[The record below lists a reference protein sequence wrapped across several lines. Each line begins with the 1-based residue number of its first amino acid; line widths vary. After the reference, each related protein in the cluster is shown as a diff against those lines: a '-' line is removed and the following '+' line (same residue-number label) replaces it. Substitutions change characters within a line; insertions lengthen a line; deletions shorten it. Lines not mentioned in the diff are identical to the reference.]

1 MRAKSIVL
9 SMFVTGLLATAAGA
23 AQYGEGASPTVATHS
38 NEVLITNVS
47 IFDGT
52 SEALITGKDVVLV
65 GNLIEKLIP
74 AGTGGDGYEQ
84 VIDGKGGYL
93 TPGLID
99 AHFHATLGLEA
110 PIMAAS
116 PASYVQAIA
125 ISELKDVLMRG
136 VTTVRDTGGNVA
148 GIKRA
153 INEGH
158 LVGPRIYA
166 SQNILSQYSGHTD
179 FRNPSAQP
187 KEWGGPPDPMELIG
201 IARLVNGEQQV
212 LAAVRDNLYQ
222 GADQIKI
229 CISGGVTSFSDPLY
243 VYEFLPEEIDIAV
256 RAAADY
262 GTYVMAHAHSAHSIK
277 RSIPLGVKSFEHITQ
292 ADEEAVKMMAEAGA
306 HATVSPLTPKQIMDT
321 FPATDVRHMK
331 AKEAWDGTEQV
342 MKWAKKHD
350 LHLSWGTDLLN
361 SLELRKL
368 QLNDLT
374 MHALWFS
381 DAEVMIHATGNAGAT
396 CALAGKRN
404 PYGKLGVIEPGAMA
418 DILIYSKNPCEDVT
432 IIEDYESNLKLI
444 IKDGKVFKNTL

>member
-1 MRAKSIVL
+1 MKTIKSIKCKVAIV
-9 SMFVTGLLATAAGA
+9 SLLAIFVSNVLAADA
-23 AQYGEGASPTVATHS
+23 VQKAPVKT
-38 NEVLITNVS
+38 LIKNVK
-47 IFDGT
+47 IFNGT
-52 SEALITGKDVVLV
+52 SQKLITGKDLVLV
-65 GNLIEKLIP
+65 DNKIDKMID
-74 AGTGGDGYEQ
+74 AGSGGDKYDA

-110 PIMAAS
+110 PVMAAS

-125 ISELKDVLMRG
+125 ISELKEVLMRG

-179 FRNPSAQP
+179 FRNPSEQP
-187 KEWGGPPDPMELIG
+187 KEWGGPADPMELIG

-229 CISGGVTSFSDPLY
+229 CISGGVTSFTDPLY
-243 VYEFLPEEIDIAV
+243 VYEFLPEEISMAV

-262 GTYVMAHAHSAHSIK
+262 DTYVMAHAHSAHSIK
-277 RSIPLGVKSFEHITQ
+277 RALPLGVKSFEHISM
-292 ADEEAVKMMAEAGA
+292 ADEETIKMMTKAGA

-321 FPATDVRHMK
+321 FPATDVRHVK
-331 AKEAWDGTEQV
+331 AKEAWDGTDKV
-342 MKWAKKHD
+342 MKWAKKHG

-361 SLELRKL
+361 SMELRKL
-368 QLNDLT
+368 QLKDLT
-374 MHALWFS
+374 MHTIWFS
-381 DAEVMIHATGNAGAT
+381 SAETMIHATGNAGAT
-396 CALAGKRN
+396 VALTGKRN
-404 PYGKLGVIEPGAMA
+404 PYGKLGVIEKGAMA
-418 DILIYSKNPCEDVT
+418 DMLIYSKNPLEDVS
-432 IIEDYESNLKLI
+432 IIEDYENNLKLI

>member
-1 MRAKSIVL
+1 MKTIKSIKCKVAIV
-9 SMFVTGLLATAAGA
+9 SLLAIFVSNVLAADA
-23 AQYGEGASPTVATHS
+23 VQKAPVKT
-38 NEVLITNVS
+38 LIKNVK
-47 IFDGT
+47 IFNGT
-52 SEALITGKDVVLV
+52 SQKLITGKDLVLV
-65 GNLIEKLIP
+65 DNKIDKMID
-74 AGTGGDGYEQ
+74 AGSGGDKYDA

-110 PIMAAS
+110 PVMAAS

-125 ISELKDVLMRG
+125 ISELKEVLMRG

-179 FRNPSAQP
+179 FRNPSEQP
-187 KEWGGPPDPMELIG
+187 KEWGGPADPMELIG

-229 CISGGVTSFSDPLY
+229 CISGGVTSFTDPLY
-243 VYEFLPEEIDIAV
+243 VYEFLPEEISMAV

-277 RSIPLGVKSFEHITQ
+277 RALPLGVKSFEHISM
-292 ADEEAVKMMAEAGA
+292 ADEEAIKMMAKAGA

-331 AKEAWDGTEQV
+331 AKEAWDGTDKV
-342 MKWAKKHD
+342 MKWAKKHG

-361 SLELRKL
+361 SMELRKL
-368 QLNDLT
+368 QLKDLT
-374 MHALWFS
+374 MHTIWFS
-381 DAEVMIHATGNAGAT
+381 SAETMIHATGNAGAT
-396 CALAGKRN
+396 VALTGKRN
-404 PYGKLGVIEPGAMA
+404 PYGKLGVIEQG
-418 DILIYSKNPCEDVT
+418 CH
-432 IIEDYESNLKLI
+432 
-444 IKDGKVFKNTL
+444 G

>member
-1 MRAKSIVL
+1 MKMNKSIKCKIVIVSL
-9 SMFVTGLLATAAGA
+9 LTLLAGN
-23 AQYGEGASPTVATHS
+23 VLATDAL
-38 NEVLITNVS
+38 EKAPVKVLIKNVN
-47 IFDGT
+47 IFNGT
-52 SEALITGKDVVLV
+52 SKKLITGKDVVLV
-65 GNLIEKLIP
+65 DNKIDKMITAGSGGNKFD
-74 AGTGGDGYEQ
+74 T

-110 PIMAAS
+110 PVMAAS

-153 INEGH
+153 INEGY
-158 LVGPRIYA
+158 LAGPRIYA

-179 FRNPSAQP
+179 FRNPNEQP
-187 KEWGGPPDPMELIG
+187 KEWGGPADPMELIG

-229 CISGGVTSFSDPLY
+229 CISGGVTSFTDPLY
-243 VYEFLPEEIDIAV
+243 VYEFLPEEISMAV

-277 RSIPLGVKSFEHITQ
+277 RAVPLGVKSFEHISM
-292 ADEEAVKMMAEAGA
+292 ADEEAIKMMAKAGA

-331 AKEAWDGTEQV
+331 AKEAWDGTDNV

-361 SLELRKL
+361 SMELRKL
-368 QLNDLT
+368 QLKDLT
-374 MHALWFS
+374 MHTIWFS
-381 DAEVMIHATGNAGAT
+381 SAETMIHATGNAGAT
-396 CALAGKRN
+396 VALTGKRN
-404 PYGKLGVIEPGAMA
+404 PYGKLGVIEQGAMA
-418 DILIYSKNPCEDVT
+418 DMLIYSRNPLEDVS
-432 IIEDYESNLKLI
+432 IIEDYENNLKVI
-444 IKDGKVFKNTL
+444 IKDGKVYKNTL